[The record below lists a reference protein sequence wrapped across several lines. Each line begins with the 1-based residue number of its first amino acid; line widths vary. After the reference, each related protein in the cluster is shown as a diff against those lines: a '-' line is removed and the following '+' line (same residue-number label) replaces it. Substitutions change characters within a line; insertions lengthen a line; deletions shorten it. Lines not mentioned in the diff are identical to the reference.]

1 MTNFA
6 MTLEA
11 LVTLLSV
18 FNVTQL
24 CIVPELTWAQLP
36 NLPAFKSILLPTH
49 LARDTQSLVQ
59 RTLTCVQTS
68 FLNSHEKSH
77 WW

>member
-18 FNVTQL
+18 LNVTQL
-24 CIVPELTWAQLP
+24 YIVPELTWVQLQS
-36 NLPAFKSILLPTH
+36 LPAFKSILLPTH

-59 RTLTCVQTS
+59 RMLTCV
-68 FLNSHEKSH
+68 
-77 WW
+77 

>member
-11 LVTLLSV
+11 LVTLLPV

-24 CIVPELTWAQLP
+24 CIAPKLTWVQLQS
-36 NLPAFKSILLPTH
+36 LPAFKKYFIANSFSKGYTKSSAKNISMCAHFIFKLP
-49 LARDTQSLVQ
+49 
-59 RTLTCVQTS
+59 
-68 FLNSHEKSH
+68 
-77 WW
+77 